1 VTRRY
6 PHAKVLGV
14 DYSKQAIRLI
24 AQDSSDEPAEKLLE
38 RIKAFT
44 YHELAQRDKVS
55 LDIFWLRDENMED
68 TESLPKL

>member
-1 VTRRY
+1 MTRRY
-6 PHAKVLGV
+6 PHVKVLGV

-44 YHELAQRDKVS
+44 YYELAQRDKVS